1 MRRDPYAHTVT
12 ASQVVG
18 DLVRLASETEL
29 AKLRKRLPESEVAI
43 GLRMGD
49 LFAVAKAH
57 RDLPLAEL
65 EILLDHV
72 AYEPRMTAFCILDF
86 KAQRRLTEDQRR
98 ELYGIY
104 LRRHD
109 RITAWDMVDR
119 AAPRVVGGYLAG
131 RDLEPLHQLARAGDP
146 LRRRTAI
153 TAPLFFTRSGSDA
166 DLTGGFV
173 IAARLAADPVPV
185 VHNAVGIFLKHAG
198 DRDAAAVHRFLGE
211 HAATMPRPALRL
223 AIEKLSPAERT
234 RYREL

>member
-1 MRRDPYAHTVT
+1 MT
-12 ASQVVG
+12 ASQVVD
-18 DLVRLASETEL
+18 DLLRLASETEL
-29 AKLRKRLPESEVAI
+29 AKLRKRLPEDETSI

-57 RDLPLAEL
+57 RDLPLGEL
-65 EILLDHV
+65 ELLLDQV
-72 AYEPRMTAFCILDF
+72 PYEPRMAAFCILDF
-86 KAQRRLTEDQRR
+86 KAQRRLTEGQQR
-98 ELYGIY
+98 ELYEIY

-131 RDLEPLHQLARAGDP
+131 RDLEPLHRLSRTSDP

-153 TAPLFFTRSGSDA
+153 TAPLFFTRAGSEA

-198 DRDAAAVHRFLGE
+198 GRDLEALHRFLGE

-223 AIEKLSPAERT
+223 ATEKLSPAERI
-234 RYREL
+234 RYREP

>member
-1 MRRDPYAHTVT
+1 MA
-12 ASQVVG
+12 ASQVVD
-18 DLVRLASETEL
+18 DLERLASATEL
-29 AKLRKRLPESEVAI
+29 AKLRKRLPDGEPAV

-49 LFAVAKAH
+49 LFAVARAH
-57 RDLPLAEL
+57 RDLPLADVEL
-65 EILLDHV
+65 LLDHV
-72 AYEPRMTAFCILDF
+72 AYEPRMAAFCILDF
-86 KAQRRLTEDQRR
+86 QAQRRLSEDQRR
-98 ELYGIY
+98 ELYETY

-131 RDLEPLHQLARAGDP
+131 RELEPLHQLAEAGDP

-166 DLTGGFV
+166 DLAGGYA

-198 DRDAAAVHRFLGE
+198 TRDPDALHGFLRE
-211 HAATMPRPALRL
+211 HATAMPRPALRL
-223 AIEKLSPAERT
+223 ATEKLSPAERA

>member
-1 MRRDPYAHTVT
+1 MT
-12 ASQVVG
+12 ARQVVD

-29 AKLRKRLPESEVAI
+29 AKLRKRLPEGEEAI

-65 EILLDHV
+65 ELLLDHV

-98 ELYGIY
+98 ELYRSTCGGTTGSPPGTWS
-104 LRRHD
+104 
-109 RITAWDMVDR
+109 TAPPRGSSAATWR
-119 AAPRVVGGYLAG
+119 GATWAAAP
-131 RDLEPLHQLARAGDP
+131 ARAGGDP

-166 DLTGGFV
+166 DLAGGFV
-173 IAARLAADPVPV
+173 IAARLAADPVPGG
-185 VHNAVGIFLKHAG
+185 AQRG
-198 DRDAAAVHRFLGE
+198 RDLPQTRRRPRRRRPCSRFLGE

-223 AIEKLSPAERT
+223 AMEKLSPAERT